1 MRKKATTR
9 FYSQFKL
16 TLINKILQFIFIKKN
31 VKNEQFKVH
40 TNMREIYFFDVIKNL
55 LALTA

>member
-55 LALTA
+55 